1 MLKKSEREVTRASCH
16 LVEVNLHAFLAPTAS
31 LCELPTADTTNS
43 VEDTVADCGE
53 LNLVKSSE
61 LGLDLAI
68 QSSSSPAT
76 AQVGDRPIELQTKT
90 RENATRRQ
98 PWLSR
103 SRLKLVIGVGSPLVI
118 TGDGS
123 VLCLPAC
130 DHNWNTGASST
141 LRCICICMLL
151 SCVHLGH

>member
-76 AQVGDRPIELQTKT
+76 AQVGDRRIELQTNL

-103 SRLKLVIGVGSPLVI
+103 SRLKLVIGVGAL
-118 TGDGS
+118 
-123 VLCLPAC
+123 
-130 DHNWNTGASST
+130 
-141 LRCICICMLL
+141 
-151 SCVHLGH
+151 

>member
-76 AQVGDRPIELQTKT
+76 AQVGDRPIELQTNL
-90 RENATRRQ
+90 RENATR
-98 PWLSR
+98 
-103 SRLKLVIGVGSPLVI
+103 KLPCQNRHLYSTFGVQVFIVVQCHSC
-118 TGDGS
+118 S
-123 VLCLPAC
+123 K
-130 DHNWNTGASST
+130 DH
-141 LRCICICMLL
+141 
-151 SCVHLGH
+151 